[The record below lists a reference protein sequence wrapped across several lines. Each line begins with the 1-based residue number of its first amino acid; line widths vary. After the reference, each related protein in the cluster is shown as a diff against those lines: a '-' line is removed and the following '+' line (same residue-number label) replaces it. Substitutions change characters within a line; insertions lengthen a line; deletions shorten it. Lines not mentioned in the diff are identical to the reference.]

1 MYSAICCGEDIPPKM
16 DGREGFATR
25 IQVIPK
31 KKVIENTIRSAL
43 HWRSGSLILQE
54 IICMSR
60 AENNKT
66 VPQKSTTTTLEIG
79 FLEINSLFQKMVE
92 VSLLVFLRR
101 LVPLGRGGI

>member
-1 MYSAICCGEDIPPKM
+1 
-16 DGREGFATR
+16 
-25 IQVIPK
+25 
-31 KKVIENTIRSAL
+31 
-43 HWRSGSLILQE
+43 
-54 IICMSR
+54 MSR

-79 FLEINSLFQKMVE
+79 FLEIDSLFQKMVE